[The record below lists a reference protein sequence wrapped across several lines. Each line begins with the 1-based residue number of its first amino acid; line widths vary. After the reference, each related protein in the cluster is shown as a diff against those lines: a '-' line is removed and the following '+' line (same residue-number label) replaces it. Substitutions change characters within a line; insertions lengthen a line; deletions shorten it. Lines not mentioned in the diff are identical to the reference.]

1 MLKSSDK
8 IAIWM
13 ESSLDDDFGK
23 MGISALR
30 YLNNEIV
37 CVIDS
42 VFAGKKISEVS
53 IIKKDIPIVSSI
65 KDSRDMGA
73 NVMLLGVLTSG
84 GIRPKSWD
92 SVIKESIEMGM
103 SIINGLHDEINP
115 EFEDCDVALILGA
128 NDVVNPAAR
137 HDQSSPIYGMPILN
151 VDKSRT
157 VIINKRSM
165 NPGFAGV
172 QNELFGYDNS
182 IMVFGDAK
190 DMLND
195 LLKEVKEL

>member
-13 ESSLDDDFGK
+13 EASIDDDYGK

-53 IIKKDIPIVSSI
+53 IIKKDIPIVSSLRDA
-65 KDSRDMGA
+65 KDMGA

-103 SIINGLHDEINP
+103 SIVNGLHDQINP
-115 EFEDCDVALILGA
+115 EFSKYIIKDEQWIWDTRVPQFIPKIG
-128 NDVVNPAAR
+128 
-137 HDQSSPIYGMPILN
+137 SSKASEL
-151 VDKSRT
+151 S
-157 VIINKRSM
+157 NKRVLMIGTDMAAGKMTVGLELYSYLR
-165 NPGFAGV
+165 NKNINVGFVATGQV
-172 QNELFGYDNS
+172 GITVTGLS
-182 IMVFGDAK
+182 LIHI
-190 DMLND
+190 
-195 LLKEVKEL
+195 

>member
-13 ESSLDDDFGK
+13 EASIDDDFGK

-53 IIKKDIPIVSSI
+53 IIKKDILIVSSI
-65 KDSRDMGA
+65 KDAREMGA

-84 GIRPKSWD
+84 GIRPKS
-92 SVIKESIEMGM
+92 
-103 SIINGLHDEINP
+103 
-115 EFEDCDVALILGA
+115 
-128 NDVVNPAAR
+128 
-137 HDQSSPIYGMPILN
+137 
-151 VDKSRT
+151 
-157 VIINKRSM
+157 
-165 NPGFAGV
+165 
-172 QNELFGYDNS
+172 
-182 IMVFGDAK
+182 
-190 DMLND
+190 
-195 LLKEVKEL
+195 

>member
-13 ESSLDDDFGK
+13 EASVDDDFFGK

-30 YLNNEIV
+30 YLNNEIA

-42 VFAGKKISEVS
+42 VFAKKISEVS

-65 KDSRDMGA
+65 KDAREMGA
-73 NVMLLGVLTSG
+73 NVTLLGVLTSG

-103 SIINGLHDEINP
+103 SIINGL
-115 EFEDCDVALILGA
+115 A
-128 NDVVNPAAR
+128 
-137 HDQSSPIYGMPILN
+137 
-151 VDKSRT
+151 
-157 VIINKRSM
+157 
-165 NPGFAGV
+165 
-172 QNELFGYDNS
+172 
-182 IMVFGDAK
+182 
-190 DMLND
+190 
-195 LLKEVKEL
+195 